1 MKINAFFLLLLLNS
15 SIFFAQNY
23 NKTVFGVKGGLN
35 LSYVLGSELDG
46 ELTGYSGWEQYVS
59 LFSDTELNKKWNL
72 ENELLFSYTDDY
84 HFLEIPL
91 HLKYKFVKK
100 WAVFLGPKLDFILD
114 NDNDAFESQNYRFKN
129 FGVSVELGAQY
140 NINKTFF
147 IEIRF
152 SNGLTEQI
160 EDLVLEVLKGKRNTL
175 RIGLGVRF

>member
-1 MKINAFFLLLLLNS
+1 MKTNILFLLLLLNS
-15 SIFFAQNY
+15 TVFFAQND

-46 ELTGYSGWEQYVS
+46 ELTRYSGTELYVS
-59 LFSDTELNKKWNL
+59 LFSDTELNENWNL

-91 HLKYKFVKK
+91 HLKYKFEKK

-114 NDNDAFESQNYRFKN
+114 NDNDYFESQNYRFKN
-129 FGVSVELGAQY
+129 FGVSLELGTQY
-140 NINKTFF
+140 NFNKTFF

-152 SNGLTEQI
+152 SKGLTEQI
-160 EDLVLEVLKGKRNTL
+160 DDLVLEVLNSKRNTL